1 METKDQLIN
10 HVKRWINTDEE
21 IRVLQKQ
28 IKDRKLQQKELSTQL
43 MEVMKI
49 LILN

>member
-10 HVKRWINTDEE
+10 HVKMWINTDEE

-28 IKDRKLQQKELSTQL
+28 VKDRKLQK
-43 MEVMKI
+43 
-49 LILN
+49 N